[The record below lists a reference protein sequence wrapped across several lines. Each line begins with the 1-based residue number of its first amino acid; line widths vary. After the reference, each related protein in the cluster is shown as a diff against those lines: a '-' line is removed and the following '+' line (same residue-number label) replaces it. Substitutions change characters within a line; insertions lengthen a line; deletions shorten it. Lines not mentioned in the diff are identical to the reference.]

1 MISDER
7 AERALRYLAST
18 DESCGAAKAHQE
30 RMEYKAKAVRQQV
43 FLLGTG
49 TVAERTASAEI
60 DLDHQNALEQYFDA
74 MKTYNAINNK
84 RETER
89 ILLDTW
95 RTVQANRRSGA

>member
-7 AERALRYLAST
+7 AEKALRYLAST
-18 DESCGAAKAHQE
+18 DESCAAAKAHQE

-49 TVAERTASAEI
+49 TVAERTAGAEI
-60 DLDHQNALEQYFDA
+60 DHDHQNALEEYFDA
-74 MKTYNAINNK
+74 MKTYSAIANK

-89 ILLDTW
+89 IVLDTW
-95 RTVQANRRSGA
+95 RTVQANRRLGA